1 MPVTAIIGGQW
12 GDEGKGKIVDL
23 LCEKAEI
30 VARYQGGAN
39 AGHTVKV
46 DGETYILHQVPSG
59 ILHKNRLCVL
69 GHGMVIDPVALCE
82 EIDMLE
88 GLGIDHKGRIQIS
101 YSAHIVSPI
110 HKLMDL
116 ATGQMVGTT
125 GRGIGP
131 AYSDKAMRISLRGF
145 DLLNSEKLGRY
156 LGERMRLLNDQ
167 FKIDKE
173 ALAKLAEDVDI
184 FLKAAERMVTMLS
197 DTVATLLDA
206 IRADRNVM
214 VEGAQGVLLDLDLG
228 TYPFVTSSHP
238 TVGGVCTGLG
248 IPANSITR
256 VVGIFKAYLTRVGEG
271 PFPTELMNE
280 DGAKLQ
286 DVGQEFG
293 ATTGRKRRCGWFD
306 AVAARYS
313 CRVNGFNDMVITKLD
328 VLDEFETIKVCT
340 AYEVDG
346 RRIESFSSVIHKLG
360 DVKPIFREFPGWK
373 TTTSNLTSA
382 DQLPSEAIAYIKAL
396 EDFTETRVSTVSV
409 GPERNQ
415 ILSL

>member
-46 DGETYILHQVPSG
+46 DDKTYILHQVPSG

-69 GHGMVIDPVALCE
+69 GHGMVIDPVALCD

-88 GLGIDHKGRIQIS
+88 GLGIDYEGRILIS

-110 HKLMDL
+110 HKLMDI
-116 ATGQMVGTT
+116 ATGKLVGTT

-131 AYSDKAMRISLRGF
+131 TYSDKALRISLRGV
-145 DLLNSEKLGRY
+145 DLLNSEKLGRF

-167 FKIDKE
+167 MKIEKD
-173 ALAKLAEDVDI
+173 ALAKLAKDVDI
-184 FLKAAERMVTMLS
+184 FLKAAERIAPMLS
-197 DTVATLLDA
+197 DTVATLHDA
-206 IRADRNVM
+206 IRDDSHVM
-214 VEGAQGVLLDLDLG
+214 IEGAQGVLLDLDLG

-238 TVGGVCTGLG
+238 TVGGICTGLG
-248 IPANSITR
+248 IPANSINR
-256 VVGIFKAYLTRVGEG
+256 VVGIFKAYTTRVGEG
-271 PFPTELMNE
+271 PFPTELLNE

-286 DVGQEFG
+286 DVGQEYG
-293 ATTGRKRRCGWFD
+293 ATTGRRRRCGWFD

-313 CRVNGFNDMVITKLD
+313 CRVNGFDDMVITKLD
-328 VLDEFETIKVCT
+328 VLDGFDTIKICT
-340 AYEVDG
+340 EYEVDG
-346 RRIESFSSVIHKLG
+346 ERTESFSGAIHNLG
-360 DVKPIFREFPGWK
+360 SVKPIYREFPGWK

-382 DQLPSEAIAYIKAL
+382 DQLPSEAVAYIKAL
-396 EDFTETRVSTVSV
+396 EDITGTRVSTVSV
-409 GPERNQ
+409 GPERKQ